1 MIVVDSH
8 LDLAWNALNWNR
20 DLTLPVEAIRR
31 AEAGMREY
39 HRGANTVSFPE
50 MRRAEVA
57 ICLATVLAR
66 STTRDEAL
74 LDYRSQE
81 IASAM
86 GHGQQAYYRIIE
98 EQGQLRMLK
107 NGDDITHHLEAW
119 RNGSHERLGY
129 ILSMEGA
136 DPILSPKDAA
146 NWWGKGL
153 RVVGLAHYGAGIY
166 AQGTASPGGLTAKG
180 FELLKAFE
188 ELGMIVDV
196 THLSEQG
203 FWQVLDSFQGP
214 VLASHNNCRAL
225 VPGDRQFSDR
235 QIRALLDRGAVIG
248 AAFDSWMLWPNYVPG
263 ETDNSQVMLSSVAD
277 HIDHICQLA
286 GNARHVGIGSDL
298 DGGFGREQSPSDLE
312 TIVDLQKLP
321 LHLKPEGYNEGDI
334 EAVMHGNWLRFFTEA
349 WSKLPD

>member
-1 MIVVDSH
+1 VIVVDSH

-31 AEAGMREY
+31 AEAGMREE
-39 HRGANTVSFPE
+39 HRGAGTVSFPE
-50 MRRAEVA
+50 MRRGEIA

-66 STTRDEAL
+66 STTLNEAL

-86 GHGQQAYYRIIE
+86 GHGQRHYYRIME

-107 NGDDITHHLEAW
+107 NGEDLTNHLEAW
-119 RNGSHERLGY
+119 RKGSCSKLGY

-136 DPILSPKDAA
+136 DPILSPDDAV
-146 NWWGKGL
+146 NWWERGL
-153 RVVGLAHYGAGIY
+153 RVAGLSHYGVGTY
-166 AQGTASPGGLTAKG
+166 AHGTAAPGGLTTKG

-196 THLSEQG
+196 THLTDQG
-203 FWQVLDSFQGP
+203 LWQVQDSFKGP

-225 VPGDRQFSDR
+225 VPGERQFSDQ
-235 QIRALLDRGAVIG
+235 QIRALLDRGSVIG
-248 AAFDSWMLWPNYVPG
+248 VALDSWMLWPDYVPG
-263 ETDNSQVMLSSVAD
+263 ETDNSRVVLRNVAD

-298 DGGFGREQSPSDLE
+298 DGGFGQEQSPSDLE
-312 TIVDLQKLP
+312 TIADLQKIS
-321 LHLKPEGYNEGDI
+321 LHLRARGYNEGDI
-334 EAVMHGNWLRFFTEA
+334 EAVMHGNWLRFFSEA
-349 WSKLPD
+349 WRKLPD